1 LWYFLSV
8 VKDFVASIN
17 GICGTESE
25 VIVNLRPEKA
35 EAAIV
40 VITRRGKLLKS
51 TGCFMFELS
60 FQGVT
65 FRLFSSG
72 KLIFRG
78 VKNRSELDRL
88 LAGLLL

>member
-1 LWYFLSV
+1 MLLVSI
-8 VKDFVASIN
+8 KDYVTSIN
-17 GICGTESE
+17 GICGAESE

-35 EAAIV
+35 ETAMAAINQRSK
-40 VITRRGKLLKS
+40 ILKS
-51 TGCFMFELS
+51 TGGFMFELS
-60 FQGVT
+60 FQGMT

-78 VKNRSELDRL
+78 VKNRSDLEGL